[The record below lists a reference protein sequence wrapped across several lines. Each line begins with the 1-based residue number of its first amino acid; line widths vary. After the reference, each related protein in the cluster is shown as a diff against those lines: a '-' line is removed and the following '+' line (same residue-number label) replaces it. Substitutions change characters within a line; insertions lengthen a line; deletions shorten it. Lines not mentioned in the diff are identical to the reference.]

1 MQRQLQTTHYQ
12 FSWSL
17 AYFSVLESIR
27 YSDVFANYW
36 DLVIIQKNSHMEL
49 FVIQIYWVNYN
60 LHCNVII
67 LFLWQLEVK
76 SSKNGYPTSSEIDLK
91 KLFMLKRSTN
101 LSQHILNKE
110 PFFKVV
116 CSSLILEDQALN
128 LLAKIHRGQ
137 RNFSSIVH
145 QHYTSGPICM
155 LYHKAQKSRK
165 NKPLY
170 MYWIYILNT

>member
-1 MQRQLQTTHYQ
+1 
-12 FSWSL
+12 
-17 AYFSVLESIR
+17 
-27 YSDVFANYW
+27 
-36 DLVIIQKNSHMEL
+36 MEL
-49 FVIQIYWVNYN
+49 FVIQIYWVNKY

-76 SSKNGYPTSSEIDLK
+76 YSKNGYPTSSEIDLK

-116 CSSLILEDQALN
+116 CSYLILEDQALN
-128 LLAKIHRGQ
+128 LLTKIHRDH

-155 LYHKAQKSRK
+155 LYYEAQKSRK
-165 NKPLY
+165 NKP
-170 MYWIYILNT
+170 

>member
-1 MQRQLQTTHYQ
+1 
-12 FSWSL
+12 
-17 AYFSVLESIR
+17 
-27 YSDVFANYW
+27 
-36 DLVIIQKNSHMEL
+36 
-49 FVIQIYWVNYN
+49 
-60 LHCNVII
+60 
-67 LFLWQLEVK
+67 
-76 SSKNGYPTSSEIDLK
+76 
-91 KLFMLKRSTN
+91 MLKRSTN

-145 QHYTSGPICM
+145 QHYTAGPICM
-155 LYHKAQKSRK
+155 LYYKAQKSRK

-170 MYWIYILNT
+170 MY